1 MNYVNLSYDKI
12 INEIAEY
19 IQDNKIKIKKKTLKR
34 KNNNKSKKIKKEKNK
49 KN

>member
-34 KNNNKSKKIKKEKNK
+34 KNNNKSKKINK